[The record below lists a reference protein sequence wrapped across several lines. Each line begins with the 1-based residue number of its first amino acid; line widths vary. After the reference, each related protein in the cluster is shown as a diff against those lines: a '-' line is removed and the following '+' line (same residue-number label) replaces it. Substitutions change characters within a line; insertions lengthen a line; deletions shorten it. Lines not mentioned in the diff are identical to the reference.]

1 MGFSIR
7 FYLWAEDG
15 PKRIT
20 ARQSEQLERGE
31 IALPKYAGT
40 TQKYVE
46 AIIENDRRH
55 AVLRR
60 ATGYYRSFDERGFF
74 TGRDEQYRAAVAMAS
89 AVMTA
94 ALTRT
99 MPGLPDQ
106 FGLGGPQGINVVD
119 IAPQLEKARWTRENT
134 WTLSEPDL
142 KLIASDLMGTKRP
155 KGAQVIPIVKS
166 ACRERQP

>member
-1 MGFSIR
+1 MAFSVR

-31 IALPKYAGT
+31 IALPQYAGT

-46 AIIENDRRH
+46 AIIEKDRRH
-55 AVLRR
+55 AVLCR

-99 MPGLPDQ
+99 MPCLPDQ

-155 KGAQVIPIVKS
+155 RGAQAIPIVKS
-166 ACRERQP
+166 GCRERQ

>member
-60 ATGYYRSFDERGFF
+60 ATGYYRSLDERGFF
-74 TGRDEQYRAAVAMAS
+74 TGRDEQYGAADAMAS

-106 FGLGGPQGINVVD
+106 FGLGGPQGIVVD